1 MVCHCLRIIAQQR
14 QHWRSVVMRG
24 VSTSSYGERPVVT
37 VDTAIIALRAII
49 TDIEIVDKN

>member
-1 MVCHCLRIIAQQR
+1 MVYHYLRIIVRQH

-24 VSTSSYGERPVVT
+24 ASTSSCGEQLVVT
-37 VDTAIIALRAII
+37 VDTAIIALLVIT